1 MADTV
6 TNRNSRDVVVP
17 VGSRQLDLPTSAALE
32 ILENRWAM
40 RLLTALAPGPARF
53 GELEAAVIGVSRRMI
68 AERLRE
74 LEGAGLVR
82 RVFDPDA
89 PVKSTYRLTNDGEE
103 LAAILALIRP
113 WARSRNDRAA
123 S

>member
-1 MADTV
+1 M
-6 TNRNSRDVVVP
+6 
-17 VGSRQLDLPTSAALE
+17 L
-32 ILENRWAM
+32 
-40 RLLTALAPGPARF
+40 
-53 GELEAAVIGVSRRMI
+53 VSRRMI

-89 PVKSTYRLTNDGEE
+89 LVKSTYRLTDDGEE